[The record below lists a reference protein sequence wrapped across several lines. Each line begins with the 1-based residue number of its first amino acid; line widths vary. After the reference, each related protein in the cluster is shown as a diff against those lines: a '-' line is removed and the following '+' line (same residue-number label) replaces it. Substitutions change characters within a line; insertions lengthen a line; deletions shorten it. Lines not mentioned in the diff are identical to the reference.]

1 MGSPRGR
8 RRRWQGCI
16 YLPYSQYT
24 KVPRST
30 RYAADSSRWQSTLLG
45 GSREN
50 GGERG
55 QNKKKTLKERGGG
68 GRRKGGRKGRWDEER
83 KRETEVKARGKSAT
97 RVRRSLSGNVGDRS
111 DKSRR
116 PTRRRCRSSR
126 DKPVERLE
134 TRESGPD
141 ASRVIAYRRVFRAV
155 PVTWHPFSS
164 ELAGVPPMAVGMST
178 VIGRDVE
185 KGKW

>member
-1 MGSPRGR
+1 MVRGQRGSDCGGGTAGAADGGTRREGAGERMGSPRGR

-45 GSREN
+45 SGREN

-55 QNKKKTLKERGGG
+55 QNKKKSAEREREGAGERVEERVGGRERG
-68 GRRKGGRKGRWDEER
+68 

-97 RVRRSLSGNVGDRS
+97 RVRRSLSGNVGDRG

-116 PTRRRCRSSR
+116 PTRRRMSVVSR
-126 DKPVERLE
+126 
-134 TRESGPD
+134 
-141 ASRVIAYRRVFRAV
+141 
-155 PVTWHPFSS
+155 
-164 ELAGVPPMAVGMST
+164 
-178 VIGRDVE
+178 
-185 KGKW
+185 